1 MSSTVSK
8 SGSAIDRQIRR
19 GKAVLHDLKTT
30 LEDLEDRSELAGA
43 KKRNAG
49 KRGTPLRQAA
59 KELGFD
65 DLAEA
70 RAGNGG
76 KRRVS
81 QLKSA
86 RSQITQVLRALHG
99 PENVRQ
105 IKDEIAWIELQNAQP
120 RLRWVDLQYVSGCP
134 DDLIR
139 LRNDVVTKIPKTFWH
154 FETPSIPKFELTVLF
169 SEITDDFVRDFSK
182 FVSFLSDKKDEV
194 FTWEIFGDAAYPAY
208 GWSVKAAG
216 LHSKLR
222 H

>member
-8 SGSAIDRQIRR
+8 SGSAIERQIRR

-30 LEDLEDRSELAGA
+30 LEDLEDRRELVEA

-65 DLAEA
+65 DFVEA
-70 RAGNGG
+70 RAGNGR
-76 KRRVS
+76 KPRVG

-86 RSQITQVLRALHG
+86 RLQIMQVLSALHG

-105 IKDEIAWIELQNAQP
+105 IKDEIAWIELENAQR
-120 RLRWVDLQYVSGCP
+120 RLRWVDLQYVSDCP
-134 DDLIR
+134 DHFIR

-154 FETPSIPKFELTVLF
+154 FETPRIAKFELTVLF
-169 SEITDDFVRDFSK
+169 SEITEDFVRDFSK
-182 FVSFLSDKKDEV
+182 FVSFLADQKDEV
-194 FTWEIFGDAAYPAY
+194 FTWEIFGNATYPDY
-208 GWSVKAAG
+208 GWSVKAAA

-222 H
+222 L